1 LIEAKV
7 PDCCKYKENELY
19 EARKSFCNKYIPF
32 LEKIQKDFKLKEWC
46 SNYSDSHSNP
56 NNKEV
61 EQTIKTLLEEAYKTG
76 MVVENDE
83 LIINSLDQHQI
94 DSLNEKYIISLS
106 YDEILGIISYKF
118 RTARICEGRIIRDSL
133 ASGSLLLLFK
143 TFVLKERQSSSSNNV
158 KIVCTSIVDDNLL
171 KEADAV
177 VNATNPYMI
186 YGSGVCGAIFKKAGV
201 KELEN
206 YCKRTYEHDMVV
218 GEIRITPGFNL
229 PCDIIFAQG
238 PRVYDYKEYNLAEL
252 DLLNTYKN
260 LLNASLEKGYKSII
274 LPSLGTG
281 VYGFKHE
288 KVASKVLTLLKSEEY
303 RTLKIFFVNN
313 DRLVC
318 DLYEEILERL

>member
-143 TFVLKERQSSSSNNV
+143 TFVLKER
-158 KIVCTSIVDDNLL
+158 
-171 KEADAV
+171 
-177 VNATNPYMI
+177 
-186 YGSGVCGAIFKKAGV
+186 
-201 KELEN
+201 
-206 YCKRTYEHDMVV
+206 
-218 GEIRITPGFNL
+218 
-229 PCDIIFAQG
+229 
-238 PRVYDYKEYNLAEL
+238 
-252 DLLNTYKN
+252 
-260 LLNASLEKGYKSII
+260 
-274 LPSLGTG
+274 
-281 VYGFKHE
+281 
-288 KVASKVLTLLKSEEY
+288 
-303 RTLKIFFVNN
+303 
-313 DRLVC
+313 
-318 DLYEEILERL
+318 